1 MLQMP
6 SSKTH
11 KQLMKSH
18 NKKFIEDI
26 KQANIL
32 VVDHQKLNIA
42 MIKRVLH
49 RDGYGDVQTTQDPFS
64 VVSYCDEEN
73 IDLIILDIKLPKLDG
88 FGVINSLKEELG
100 EEHVP
105 PILIVTD
112 VSDQAFRREA
122 LTYGARDYIIRPFDV
137 REFLARVNNLLEVR
151 QAHQI
156 VHFQN
161 EILEQKVQERTREL
175 RAAHDELQDSR
186 LEVVWR
192 LGRAAEYRDNET
204 GLHIIRMSQIAAVLG
219 RAYGMEEELADL
231 LLVASPMHDIG
242 KLGIPDRVLLK
253 AGKLDDEEWGVM
265 QTHAQIGADIL
276 VGGQSDLM
284 IMAREI
290 ALTHHEKWDGSGY
303 PNGLKGEAIPLTGRI
318 SAIADVF
325 DALTSERPYKKAWT
339 VEDAMELIRS
349 ESGKHFEPRL
359 VELLQEKLPKVLEIK
374 EKYAETFDESSA

>member
-1 MLQMP
+1 MQ
-6 SSKTH
+6 TH
-11 KQLMKSH
+11 ES
-18 NKKFIEDI
+18 KFIDDT

-42 MIKRVLH
+42 MIKKVLQ
-49 RDGYGDVQTTQDPFS
+49 REGYQSIKSTQDPFS
-64 VVSYCDEEN
+64 VVSFCEEEN
-73 IDLIILDIKLPKLDG
+73 IDLVILDIKMPKLDG
-88 FGVINSLKEELG
+88 FGIINSLKEELG
-100 EEHVP
+100 EKNVP
-105 PILIVTD
+105 PVLIVTD
-112 VSDQAFRREA
+112 IAEQVFRREA
-122 LTYGARDYIIRPFDV
+122 LTYGARDYIVRPFDI
-137 REFLARVNNLLEVR
+137 REFLARVHNMLEVW

-156 VHFQN
+156 VKFQKELL
-161 EILEQKVQERTREL
+161 EIKVQERTKEL

-219 RAYGMEEELADL
+219 RAYGMEEEQADL

-253 AGKLDDEEWGVM
+253 EGKLDEEEWAIM

-276 VGGQSDLM
+276 ADGTTDLM
-284 IMAREI
+284 VMAREI
-290 ALTHHEKWDGSGY
+290 AMTHHEKWDGSGY
-303 PNGLKGEAIPLTGRI
+303 PNSLMGEEIPLTGRI

-325 DALTSERPYKKAWT
+325 DALTSERPYKKAWS
-339 VEDAMELIRS
+339 VEDAMDLIRS

-359 VELLQEKLPKVLEIK
+359 VELLEEKLPKVLEIK
-374 EKYAETFDESSA
+374 TKYAETFDKGSA

>member
-1 MLQMP
+1 
-6 SSKTH
+6 
-11 KQLMKSH
+11 MKSH
-18 NKKFIEDI
+18 NKKFINDT

-42 MIKRVLH
+42 MIKKVLQ
-49 RDGYGDVQTTQDPFS
+49 RDGYEGIQSTQDPFS
-64 VVSYCDEEN
+64 VVSFCEEEN
-73 IDLIILDIKLPKLDG
+73 IDLIILDIKMPKLDG
-88 FGVINSLKEELG
+88 FGVINSLQEELG
-100 EEHVP
+100 EGNIP
-105 PILIVTD
+105 PVLIVTD
-112 VSDQAFRREA
+112 VADQIYRREA
-122 LTYGARDYIIRPFDV
+122 LTCGARDYIVRPFDL
-137 REFLARVNNLLEVR
+137 REFLARVHNMLEVW

-156 VHFQN
+156 IEFQN
-161 EILEQKVQERTREL
+161 EILEQKVEERTREL
-175 RAAHDELQDSR
+175 RAAHDELHDSR

-219 RAYGMEEELADL
+219 RAYGMDEEAADL

-253 AGKLDDEEWGVM
+253 PGKLNDEEWKVM

-276 VGGQSDLM
+276 VGGQSELM
-284 IMAREI
+284 IMASEI

-303 PNGLKGEAIPLTGRI
+303 PNGLMGEEIPLEGRI

-325 DALTSERPYKKAWT
+325 DALTSERPYKKAWALD
-339 VEDAMELIRS
+339 DAMDLIRS

-359 VELLQEKLPKVLEIK
+359 VELLEEKLPKILEIK
-374 EKYAETFDESSA
+374 AKYAETFDDAADGSTAS